1 MSAMSASAILLLLL
15 CIICLLAIIAMKA
28 NDIYKELRRASHF
41 YSSTHGKGD
50 SFLDRLRKAT

>member
-15 CIICLLAIIAMKA
+15 CIICLLAIISMKA

>member
-28 NDIYKELRRASHF
+28 NDIYKELRRASQF
-41 YSSTHGKGD
+41 YNSTRGNGD